1 MADDPQTRKANWNIG
16 MPWRAFIVV
25 PDGTIDSSDR
35 QVILDMQTTQP
46 WDEPAVIVPPT
57 GFTDAE
63 KGGGYL
69 VLAQAGLIPGGF

>member
-1 MADDPQTRKANWNIG
+1 MADDPQTRKSNWNIG
-16 MPWRAFIVV
+16 MPWRAFIWV
-25 PDGTIDSSDR
+25 PNGDVSDNYR
-35 QVILDMQTTQP
+35 SVLDMQLTQD
-46 WDEPAVIVPPT
+46 WDLPPVIVPPT